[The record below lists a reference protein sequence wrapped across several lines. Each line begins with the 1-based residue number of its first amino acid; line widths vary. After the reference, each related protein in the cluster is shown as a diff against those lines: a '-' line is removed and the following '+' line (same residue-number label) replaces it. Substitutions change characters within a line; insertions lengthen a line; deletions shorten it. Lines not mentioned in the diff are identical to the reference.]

1 VELAQAP
8 RGEQAPCDE
17 VEGEED
23 PERLD
28 RDPEDVDVGDQRLP
42 PPSTGQEQHRRE
54 SGGKRELTERQ
65 PRAQVL
71 RARQQRYSGAG
82 EEGPD
87 EDEQL
92 LADGRI
98 LAADSVYSRVR

>member
-1 VELAQAP
+1 V
-8 RGEQAPCDE
+8 RK
-17 VEGEED
+17 
-23 PERLD
+23 
-28 RDPEDVDVGDQRLP
+28 QRLP
-42 PPSTGQEQHRRE
+42 PPSPGPDEQHHQGSRE
-54 SGGKRELTERQ
+54 RELTERQ